1 MPRINITLN
10 EGVYFVLFCLKKML
24 GGEIF
29 VPKIPSYKVIDV
41 AKAVSSKNK
50 IKIIGIRPGEK
61 LHEEMISQNDNKNT
75 VEHKNYFVILPNSEF
90 IGKEKKKKYLKL
102 NKTGKTCSDEFSYNS
117 KNNKDY
123 LSVNQLKRL
132 IKNNQ
137 KDFEL

>member
-1 MPRINITLN
+1 MTRFNITLN

-102 NKTGKTCSDEFSYNS
+102 NKTGKTCSDEFSYKSTFFVLNWT
-117 KNNKDY
+117 KDAIFY
-123 LSVNQLKRL
+123 HFLS
-132 IKNNQ
+132 
-137 KDFEL
+137 FFSFF